1 MSFSYRELLPDV
13 FQIEDALGVCMTL
26 LVGKEQALLVDAGF
40 GLEDP
45 TAFIGTLT
53 DRPVRL
59 ILTHG
64 HYDHAMGAQWFPEAA
79 VFPEDVPLAQE
90 HRGTFWRQRMLDSAA
105 EQGIQTDAEAFLAA
119 PEPRWTK
126 LEEGRV
132 DLGGLSAQVIACP
145 GHTPG
150 SAVVYVPERELLLT
164 GDDWN
169 PVTWLFF
176 PESLPVEA
184 YRRNM
189 EKLLDLPFR
198 HVICPHRCELYERSM
213 LESFVRGLTE
223 EALQAAKPVDT
234 GHEMGIHTMEAE
246 PAPGQCLVFDV
257 DKWRPLQ
264 GEP

>member
-26 LVGKEQALLVDAGF
+26 LAGKEQALLIDAGF

-53 DRPVRL
+53 DRPIRL

-105 EQGIQTDAEAFLAA
+105 EQGIQTDEEAFLAA

-189 EKLLDLPFR
+189 EKLLELPFR
-198 HVICPHRCELYERSM
+198 HVICPHRCKLYERSM
-213 LESFVRGLTE
+213 LESFVRGLTDT
-223 EALQAAKPVDT
+223 ALQAAKPVDT

>member
-53 DRPVRL
+53 DRPIRL

-79 VFPEDVPLAQE
+79 LFWEDVALAQE
-90 HRGTFWRQRMLDSAA
+90 HRGPFWRQRMLDSAA
-105 EQGIQTDAEAFLAA
+105 EQGIQTDAGAFLAA

-126 LEEGRV
+126 LEEGRI
-132 DLGGLSAQVIACP
+132 DLGGLSAQVIFCP

-150 SAVVYVPERELLLT
+150 SAVVYVPDRKLLLT

-169 PVTWLFF
+169 PCTWLFF
-176 PESLPVEA
+176 PESLPVQV

-198 HVICPHRCELYERSM
+198 HVICPHRCELYERTM
-213 LESFVRGLTE
+213 LESFVRGLTDE
-223 EALQAAKPVDT
+223 VLQAAKPVDT
-234 GHEMGIHTMEAE
+234 GHEMGIRTMEAE

-257 DKWRPLQ
+257 EKWCRPQ
-264 GEP
+264 AEP